1 LAGALLL
8 VVSTYLFQIQA
19 ISPITWMV
27 LSGFGLFLPYVI
39 FNGVMFDRF
48 LAAYKEPGNVGFLIY
63 IADAFGYLGAV
74 MVLLWRN
81 FGFAKVSWLD
91 FYQKL
96 CYIGMGLFSITILIA
111 WAYFLRRKKALE
123 AEHAVA

>member
-1 LAGALLL
+1 
-8 VVSTYLFQIQA
+8 
-19 ISPITWMV
+19 MV

-96 CYIGMGLFSITILIA
+96 CYIGMGLFAITILIA
-111 WAYFLRRKKALE
+111 WAYFARRKKALE